1 MTQEEHELLV
11 RIDERVGVLT
21 EGHKNQERRIR
32 GLERVRNW
40 AYGAMA
46 ASGMG
51 YSFMKYLPAIPL

>member
-1 MTQEEHELLV
+1 M